1 MHARARS
8 RRARSCAPFFAPV
21 WPLRRHQ
28 PLASDLPFILL
39 RRFAPTF
46 STALSRRFAP
56 TFSTASSRRFAPT
69 FNEVEATP
77 SEIKLDFARGRVH
90 LHRLF
95 ARTFPRSSVSAGALT
110 PHRQALTMTD
120 AAIAAQI
127 HQTLDVHRH
136 FATQVALDRELGH
149 LRPERGH
156 FGIGQVLHLD
166 AVLHAGGIAY
176 ARRPTVADAKNVG

>member
-28 PLASDLPFILL
+28 PLASDLPFIL
-39 RRFAPTF
+39 
-46 STALSRRFAP
+46 SRRFAP

-77 SEIKLDFARGRVH
+77 SEVKLDFARGRVH

-110 PHRQALTMTD
+110 PHRQALTMTE
-120 AAIAAQI
+120 AGKTAQ
-127 HQTLDVHRH
+127 
-136 FATQVALDRELGH
+136 
-149 LRPERGH
+149 
-156 FGIGQVLHLD
+156 
-166 AVLHAGGIAY
+166 
-176 ARRPTVADAKNVG
+176 

>member
-46 STALSRRFAP
+46 
-56 TFSTASSRRFAPT
+56 
-69 FNEVEATP
+69 NEVEATP
-77 SEIKLDFARGRVH
+77 SDIKLDFARGRVH